1 MTYEDVFELA
11 VYDSGVRINN
21 VGDLDNLER
30 KLVDNHKNC
39 KSTVGLKE
47 IDEWVLDTIEEDA
60 VCADFNEEIIRKAL
74 SLGYYPMSMK
84 KMVTTE
90 DELMTYRDQLSKVVK
105 VKGGVYA
112 WRYFMTIRHHLKKMV
127 IDFNEFKFPKKTRR
141 YVRQQFGD
149 YTLTFNKN
157 FDLCA
162 KILIAQ
168 YEETWVVPPLL
179 DVLKAI
185 HENPDDE
192 VSVDSVELWHGDELV
207 AGELG
212 FITHNAY
219 ASLCGFHIEDN
230 SGTVQM
236 AALGSWLKENG
247 FAYWDLGMEMDYKYV
262 YGAICM
268 GRRAQKEYYDRL
280 ASSRRTLPK
289 GEIKIC
295 DLIKKNNGKL
305 H

>member
-21 VGDLDNLER
+21 VGDLDDLER

-39 KSTVGLKE
+39 KNTVGLKE

-162 KILIAQ
+162 ETLIAQ

-179 DVLKAI
+179 DVLKTI
-185 HENPDDE
+185 HDNPDDE

-236 AALGSWLKENG
+236 AALGTWLKENG

-280 ASSRRTLPK
+280 ASSRRILPK
-289 GEIKIC
+289 EEIKIK
-295 DLIKKNNGKL
+295 DLIKT
-305 H
+305 

>member
-21 VGDLDNLER
+21 VGDLDDLER

-39 KSTVGLKE
+39 KNTVGLKE

-162 KILIAQ
+162 ETLIAQ

-179 DVLKAI
+179 DVLKTI
-185 HENPDDE
+185 HDNPDDE
-192 VSVDSVELWHGDELV
+192 VSVDSVELWRGDELV

-236 AALGSWLKENG
+236 AALGMWLKENG

-280 ASSRRTLPK
+280 ASSRRILPK
-289 GEIKIC
+289 EEIKIK
-295 DLIKKNNGKL
+295 DLIKT
-305 H
+305 

>member
-11 VYDSGVRINN
+11 VYDSGVRIDN

-162 KILIAQ
+162 ETLIAQ

-179 DVLKAI
+179 DVLKTI
-185 HENPDDE
+185 HDNPDDE
-192 VSVDSVELWHGDELV
+192 VSVDSVELWRGDELV

-236 AALGSWLKENG
+236 AALGMWLKENG

-280 ASSRRTLPK
+280 ASSRRILPK
-289 GEIKIC
+289 EEIKIK
-295 DLIKKNNGKL
+295 DLIKT
-305 H
+305 

>member
-1 MTYEDVFELA
+1 MTYKDVFELA

-47 IDEWVLDTIEEDA
+47 IDEYVLETIEEDA
-60 VCADFNEEIIRKAL
+60 VCADFDEMIVRKAL
-74 SLGYYPMSMK
+74 SLGYYPMSME
-84 KMVTTE
+84 KMVMTE
-90 DELMTYRDQLSKVVK
+90 EELMDFRDRLSNVKK

-112 WRYFMTIRHHLKKMV
+112 WRYFMKMV

-162 KILIAQ
+162 ETLIAQ

-179 DVLKAI
+179 DVLKTI
-185 HENPDDE
+185 HDNPDDE

-236 AALGSWLKENG
+236 AALGTWLKENG

-280 ASSRRTLPK
+280 ASSRRILPK
-289 GEIKIC
+289 EEIKIK
-295 DLIKKNNGKL
+295 DLIKT
-305 H
+305 

>member
-21 VGDLDNLER
+21 VGDLDDLER

-39 KSTVGLKE
+39 KNTVGLKE

-162 KILIAQ
+162 ETLIAQ

-179 DVLKAI
+179 DVLKTI
-185 HENPDDE
+185 HDNPDDE
-192 VSVDSVELWHGDELV
+192 VSVDSVELWRGDELV

-236 AALGSWLKENG
+236 AALGMWLKENG

-289 GEIKIC
+289 GEIKIK
-295 DLIKKNNGKL
+295 DLIKT
-305 H
+305 

>member
-11 VYDSGVRINN
+11 VYDSGVRIDN
-21 VGDLDNLER
+21 VGDLDDLEC

-162 KILIAQ
+162 ETLISQ

-179 DVLKAI
+179 DVLKTI
-185 HENPDDE
+185 HDNPDDE
-192 VSVDSVELWHGDELV
+192 VSVDSVELWRGDELV

-236 AALGSWLKENG
+236 AALGMWLKENG

-280 ASSRRTLPK
+280 ASSRRILPK
-289 GEIKIC
+289 EEIKIK
-295 DLIKKNNGKL
+295 DLIKT
-305 H
+305 

>member
-21 VGDLDNLER
+21 VGDLDDLER

-39 KSTVGLKE
+39 KNTVGLKE

-162 KILIAQ
+162 ETLIAQ

-179 DVLKAI
+179 DVLKTI
-185 HENPDDE
+185 HDNPDDE
-192 VSVDSVELWHGDELV
+192 VSVDSVELWRGDELV

-236 AALGSWLKENG
+236 AALGTWLKENG

-280 ASSRRTLPK
+280 ASSRRILPK
-289 GEIKIC
+289 EEIKIK
-295 DLIKKNNGKL
+295 DLIKT
-305 H
+305 

>member
-11 VYDSGVRINN
+11 VYDSGVRIDN
-21 VGDLDNLER
+21 VGDLDNLEA

-84 KMVTTE
+84 KMVMTE
-90 DELMTYRDQLSKVVK
+90 EELMDFRDQLSKVVK
-105 VKGGVYA
+105 AKGGVYA

-141 YVRQQFGD
+141 YVRQHFGD

-162 KILIAQ
+162 ETLIAQ

-179 DVLKAI
+179 DVLKTI
-185 HENPDDE
+185 HDNPDDE

-236 AALGSWLKENG
+236 ATLGTWLKENG

-280 ASSRRTLPK
+280 ASSRRILPK
-289 GEIKIC
+289 EEIKIK
-295 DLIKKNNGKL
+295 DLIKT
-305 H
+305 

>member
-1 MTYEDVFELA
+1 MTYKDVFELA
-11 VYDSGVRINN
+11 TYESGVRICD
-21 VGDLDNLER
+21 VADLDNLEA

-39 KSTVGLKE
+39 KNTVGLKE
-47 IDEWVLDTIEEDA
+47 SDEYVLETIEEDA
-60 VCADFNEEIIRKAL
+60 VCADFDEMIVRKAL
-74 SLGYYPMSMK
+74 SLGYYPMSME
-84 KMVTTE
+84 KMVMTE
-90 DELMTYRDQLSKVVK
+90 EELMDFRDRLSNVKK

-162 KILIAQ
+162 ETLIAQ

-179 DVLKAI
+179 DVLKTI
-185 HENPDDE
+185 HDNPDDE
-192 VSVDSVELWHGDELV
+192 VSVDSVELWCGDELV

-236 AALGSWLKENG
+236 AALGTWLKENG
-247 FAYWDLGMEMDYKYV
+247 VACWDLGMEMDYKYV

-280 ASSRRTLPK
+280 ASSRRILPK
-289 GEIKIC
+289 EEIKIK
-295 DLIKKNNGKL
+295 DLIKT
-305 H
+305 

>member
-1 MTYEDVFELA
+1 MTYKDVFELA
-11 VYDSGVRINN
+11 TYESGVRICD
-21 VGDLDNLER
+21 VADLDNLEA

-39 KSTVGLKE
+39 KNTVGLKE
-47 IDEWVLDTIEEDA
+47 IDEYVLETIEEDA

-192 VSVDSVELWHGDELV
+192 VSVDSVELWRGDELV

-212 FITHNAY
+212 FITHNANIHFS
-219 ASLCGFHIEDN
+219 ASANIIVISVN
-230 SGTVQM
+230 TI
-236 AALGSWLKENG
+236 
-247 FAYWDLGMEMDYKYV
+247 
-262 YGAICM
+262 IC
-268 GRRAQKEYYDRL
+268 AF
-280 ASSRRTLPK
+280 
-289 GEIKIC
+289 
-295 DLIKKNNGKL
+295 
-305 H
+305 

>member
-1 MTYEDVFELA
+1 MTYKDVFELA
-11 VYDSGVRINN
+11 TYESGVRICD
-21 VGDLDNLER
+21 VADLDNLEA

-39 KSTVGLKE
+39 KNTVGLKE
-47 IDEWVLDTIEEDA
+47 IDEYVLETIEEDA
-60 VCADFNEEIIRKAL
+60 VCADFDEMIVRKAL
-74 SLGYYPMSMK
+74 SLGYYPMSME
-84 KMVTTE
+84 KMVMTE
-90 DELMTYRDQLSKVVK
+90 EELMDFRDRLSNVKK

-162 KILIAQ
+162 ETLIAQ

-179 DVLKAI
+179 DVLKTI
-185 HENPDDE
+185 HDNPDDE

-236 AALGSWLKENG
+236 AALGTWLKENG

-289 GEIKIC
+289 GEIKIK
-295 DLIKKNNGKL
+295 DLIKT
-305 H
+305 

>member
-1 MTYEDVFELA
+1 MDFRDRL
-11 VYDSGVRINN
+11 SN
-21 VGDLDNLER
+21 V
-30 KLVDNHKNC
+30 K
-39 KSTVGLKE
+39 
-47 IDEWVLDTIEEDA
+47 
-60 VCADFNEEIIRKAL
+60 
-74 SLGYYPMSMK
+74 
-84 KMVTTE
+84 
-90 DELMTYRDQLSKVVK
+90 K

-162 KILIAQ
+162 ETLIAQ

-192 VSVDSVELWHGDELV
+192 VSVDSVELWRGDELV

-236 AALGSWLKENG
+236 AALGTWLKENG
-247 FAYWDLGMEMDYKYV
+247 F
-262 YGAICM
+262 I
-268 GRRAQKEYYDRL
+268 Q
-280 ASSRRTLPK
+280 S
-289 GEIKIC
+289 I
-295 DLIKKNNGKL
+295 
-305 H
+305 